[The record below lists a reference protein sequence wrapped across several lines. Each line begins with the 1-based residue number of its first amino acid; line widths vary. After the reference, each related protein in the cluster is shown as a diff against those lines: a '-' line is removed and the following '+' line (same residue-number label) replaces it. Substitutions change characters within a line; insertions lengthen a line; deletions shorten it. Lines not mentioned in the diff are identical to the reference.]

1 VPDVWIN
8 SAELRNW
15 PDSGLVRRGMGEDQD
30 PDERLMAELRG
41 FFAEVDPVPP
51 LVIETA
57 KASLGWRRLDADLAE
72 LLSDS
77 ALEEAAFALARG
89 GEAPAR
95 SVTFSSADL
104 TIDIE
109 VHVDDQGRTLLGALS
124 PPAAARIE
132 IETMA
137 DEPLFAKA
145 DRLGRF
151 RARLPAGGTIR
162 IRILDGEGRAGPP
175 VETSWI
181 TV

>member
-1 VPDVWIN
+1 MGENLDLDELML
-8 SAELRNW
+8 AELRAFLA
-15 PDSGLVRRGMGEDQD
+15 D
-30 PDERLMAELRG
+30 A
-41 FFAEVDPVPP
+41 DPVPP

-77 ALEEAAFALARG
+77 ALVEEPLALARG
-89 GEAPAR
+89 SEAPAR
-95 SVTFSSADL
+95 AVTFSAAGL

-109 VHVDDQGRTLLGALS
+109 VHADDTGYTLLGQLS
-124 PPAAARIE
+124 PPLAGRIE
-132 IETMA
+132 VQTSAETPA
-137 DEPLFAKA
+137 SSEA

-151 RARLPAGGTIR
+151 RVRLPTGGR
-162 IRILDGEGRAGPP
+162 IRLRVLGSDADARAP

>member
-1 VPDVWIN
+1 
-8 SAELRNW
+8 
-15 PDSGLVRRGMGEDQD
+15 MTEDPD
-30 PDERLMAELRG
+30 PDEVLVADLRA
-41 FFAEVDPVPP
+41 FFAEVDAVPP

-77 ALEEAAFALARG
+77 ALEEEALAVSRG
-89 GEAPAR
+89 TEAPAR
-95 SVTFSSADL
+95 AVTFSSGPL

-109 VHVDDQGRTLLGALS
+109 VHVEDPARTLLGALS
-124 PPAAARIE
+124 PPASARIE
-132 IETMA
+132 IQTMA
-137 DEPLFAKA
+137 ETRFCAET

-151 RARLPAGGTIR
+151 RVRLPAGGPIR
-162 IRILDGEGRAGPP
+162 LRILGTDEHAGPT

>member
-1 VPDVWIN
+1 MSQDPNPDELLMG
-8 SAELRNW
+8 ELR
-15 PDSGLVRRGMGEDQD
+15 
-30 PDERLMAELRG
+30 A

-51 LVIETA
+51 LMIETA

-77 ALEEAAFALARG
+77 VLEEEAFALARG
-89 GEAPAR
+89 SGAPAR
-95 SVTFSSADL
+95 AVTFSSGEL

-109 VHVDDQGRTLLGALS
+109 VHVDDPGRMLLGQLS
-124 PPAAARIE
+124 PPAPSRIE
-132 IETMA
+132 IQTMTDA
-137 DEPLFAKA
+137 VIPAQA

-151 RARLPAGGTIR
+151 RVRLPDGGSIR
-162 IRILDGEGRAGPP
+162 VRVLDGDDRPGPP

>member
-1 VPDVWIN
+1 MN
-8 SAELRNW
+8 GA
-15 PDSGLVRRGMGEDQD
+15 GDQA
-30 PDERLMAELRG
+30 PDELLLADLRA
-41 FFAEVDPVPP
+41 FFAEVDSVPQ
-51 LVIETA
+51 LVTQTA

-77 ALEEAAFALARG
+77 ALEEEPFAVTRG

-95 SVTFSSADL
+95 AVTFSSAAL

-109 VHVDDQGRTLLGALS
+109 VHVEDPARMLLGQLS
-124 PPAAARIE
+124 PPAPAKIE
-132 IETMA
+132 VQTPAESPLSAET
-137 DEPLFAKA
+137 

-151 RARLPAGGTIR
+151 RVRLPAGGPIR
-162 IRILDGEGRAGPP
+162 LRVLGTGERAGGA

>member
-1 VPDVWIN
+1 M
-8 SAELRNW
+8 S
-15 PDSGLVRRGMGEDQD
+15 EDTD
-30 PDERLMAELRG
+30 PDELLMAELRD
-41 FFAEVDPVPP
+41 FFADVDPVPP

-77 ALEEAAFALARG
+77 ALEEERFALARG

-95 SVTFSSADL
+95 AVTFTSPGL

-109 VHVDDQGRTLLGALS
+109 VHVDDQERTLLGQLS
-124 PPAAARIE
+124 PPSPATIE
-132 IETMA
+132 IQTMA
-137 DEPLFAKA
+137 DAPLSAEA

-151 RARLPAGGTIR
+151 RVRLQAGGPIR
-162 IRILDGEGRAGPP
+162 LRVLGTNGHGRPS

>member
-1 VPDVWIN
+1 MGDMTEGPDELLI
-8 SAELRNW
+8 AELRT
-15 PDSGLVRRGMGEDQD
+15 M
-30 PDERLMAELRG
+30 
-41 FFAEVDPVPP
+41 FADLDPVPP
-51 LVIETA
+51 LVIEMA

-77 ALEEAAFALARG
+77 VLEEEPFALARG

-95 SVTFSSADL
+95 AVTFSSTGL

-109 VHVDDQGRTLLGALS
+109 VHVDDPARTLLGQLS
-124 PPAAARIE
+124 PPTPATIE
-132 IETMA
+132 IQTIAESSYSA
-137 DEPLFAKA
+137 EA

-151 RARLPAGGTIR
+151 RVRLPAGGPIR
-162 IRILDGEGRAGPP
+162 LRVLGADGPDRPP

>member
-1 VPDVWIN
+1 MSEHPDPDELLV
-8 SAELRNW
+8 AELR
-15 PDSGLVRRGMGEDQD
+15 
-30 PDERLMAELRG
+30 A

-51 LVIETA
+51 LVREAA

-77 ALEEAAFALARG
+77 ALEEERFASTRG
-89 GEAPAR
+89 SGAPERA
-95 SVTFSSADL
+95 VTFSSGEL

-109 VHVDDQGRTLLGALS
+109 VHVDDPCRTLLGQLS
-124 PPAAARIE
+124 PPAYATIE
-132 IETMA
+132 IQTMA
-137 DEPLFAKA
+137 EAPISAEV

-151 RARLPAGGTIR
+151 RVRLAAGGPIR
-162 IRILDGEGRAGPP
+162 LRALGADARGGSP

>member
-1 VPDVWIN
+1 M
-8 SAELRNW
+8 S
-15 PDSGLVRRGMGEDQD
+15 EDAD

-51 LVIETA
+51 LVGEMA
-57 KASLGWRRLDADLAE
+57 KASLGWRRLDAELAE

-77 ALEEAAFALARG
+77 ALAEQAFALTRG
-89 GEAPAR
+89 SEAPAR
-95 SVTFSSADL
+95 AVTFSSSGL

-109 VHVDDQGRTLLGALS
+109 VHGDDQDRTLLGQLS
-124 PPAAARIE
+124 PPAPATIE
-132 IETMA
+132 IQRMA
-137 DEPLFAKA
+137 DAPLSTEA

-151 RARLPAGGTIR
+151 RIRLPSGGAIR
-162 IRILDGEGRAGPP
+162 LRIVGADGSPSGP

>member
-1 VPDVWIN
+1 MSEDLDQDELLI
-8 SAELRNW
+8 AELRA
-15 PDSGLVRRGMGEDQD
+15 L
-30 PDERLMAELRG
+30 
-41 FFAEVDPVPP
+41 FAEVDPVPL
-51 LVIETA
+51 LVSETA

-77 ALEEAAFALARG
+77 ALEEEPFALARG

-95 SVTFSSADL
+95 AVTFSSAEL

-109 VHVDDQGRTLLGALS
+109 VHVEDQGRTLLGQLS
-124 PPAAARIE
+124 PPAPATVE
-132 IETMA
+132 IHTMA
-137 DEPLFAKA
+137 DEQFSAQA

-151 RARLPAGGTIR
+151 RVRLPAGGPIR
-162 IRILDGEGRAGPP
+162 LRVVGGDGRGGAP